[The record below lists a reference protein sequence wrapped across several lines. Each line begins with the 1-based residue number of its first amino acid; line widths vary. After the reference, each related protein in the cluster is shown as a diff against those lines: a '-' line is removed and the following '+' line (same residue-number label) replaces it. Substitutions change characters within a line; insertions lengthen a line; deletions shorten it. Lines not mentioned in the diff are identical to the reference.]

1 MDKLLH
7 ELHPPLNKESLKQN
21 LVPWLNDIRMCQN
34 TVNSI
39 LPLSSQSQW
48 IDELKLGWQFI
59 QAMRM
64 FLEHVMLHHT
74 KVSVKYARR
83 LETVSVIC
91 LVNFM
96 SSALIQGK
104 VYIQCHSMTYCI
116 FYILLD
122 IKAVWT

>member
-1 MDKLLH
+1 MLHLLAVDKLLR
-7 ELHPPLNKESLKQN
+7 ELQPPLNKESLKQN

-39 LPLSSQSQW
+39 LSLTSQNQW
-48 IDELKLGWQFI
+48 MDELKLNWQLI

-83 LETVSVIC
+83 LETVSHC
-91 LVNFM
+91 
-96 SSALIQGK
+96 SALHFYHG
-104 VYIQCHSMTYCI
+104 TYRMK
-116 FYILLD
+116 F
-122 IKAVWT
+122 

>member
-1 MDKLLH
+1 MDKLLR
-7 ELHPPLNKESLKQN
+7 ELQPPLNKESLKQN

-39 LPLSSQSQW
+39 LSLSSQSQW
-48 IDELKLGWQFI
+48 VDELMLNWQLI

-83 LETVSVIC
+83 LEIVSLLPCACRVEHQEGIGQI
-91 LVNFM
+91 M
-96 SSALIQGK
+96 
-104 VYIQCHSMTYCI
+104 VYDMH
-116 FYILLD
+116 FLYILLD
-122 IKAVWT
+122 IKTVWT

>member
-1 MDKLLH
+1 VDKVLH
-7 ELHPPLNKESLKQN
+7 ELQPPLNKESLKQN

-39 LPLSSQSQW
+39 LSLSSQSQW
-48 IDELKLGWQFI
+48 VHELKLSWQLI

-83 LETVSVIC
+83 LEMVSVII
-91 LVNFM
+91 LVTKNLTFYTRQHTDDFNV
-96 SSALIQGK
+96 LLL
-104 VYIQCHSMTYCI
+104 YYC
-116 FYILLD
+116 ILLD

>member
-1 MDKLLH
+1 MLHLLAVDKLLH
-7 ELHPPLNKESLKQN
+7 ELQPPLNKESLKQN

-39 LPLSSQSQW
+39 LSLTSQSQW
-48 IDELKLGWQFI
+48 VDELKLSWQLI

-83 LETVSVIC
+83 LETVSVIGSS
-91 LVNFM
+91 
-96 SSALIQGK
+96 SSAFQFLKGGMYRVNK
-104 VYIQCHSMTYCI
+104 SHSI
-116 FYILLD
+116 ILFMFC
-122 IKAVWT
+122 